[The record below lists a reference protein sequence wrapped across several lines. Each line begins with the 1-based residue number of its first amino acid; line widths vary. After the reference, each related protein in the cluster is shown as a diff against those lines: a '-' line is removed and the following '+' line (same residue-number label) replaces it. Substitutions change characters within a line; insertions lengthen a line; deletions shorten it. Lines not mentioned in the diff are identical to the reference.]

1 MRVVFFGSPPTALP
15 TLNGL
20 LAAGHEIKLII
31 TQPDKPAG
39 RGKKLTPPAVK
50 VFAQDHGLPFLQPER
65 IRKDEKVL
73 EAIREANPD
82 INIVVAYGQII
93 PASII
98 YLPPLKSL
106 NIHFS
111 LLPKY
116 RGAAPVQWAILN
128 GERFTGVTIFQ
139 LTEKMDEGPILA
151 QEVVPILPRE
161 NAHELETRMS
171 HIGAQLLIRTLEK
184 IDKVQLKE
192 QDHSLATYAPKLTKD
207 QGLIDWQEPAEAID
221 RKVRAFYG
229 WPGAFTFLNGQRLE
243 IISGQFTQGLMPA
256 ARPGEVVQLDKSG
269 IYVCCGQKTFYL
281 IEKVKPEGKKE
292 MSAYSFSLGGKVRV
306 GTILG

>member
-1 MRVVFFGSPPTALP
+1 MRIVFFGSPPTALP
-15 TLNGL
+15 SLNAL
-20 LAAGHEIKLII
+20 LSAGHEIKLII

-50 VFAQDHGLPFLQPER
+50 VFARDHGLPYLQPER

-73 EAIREANPD
+73 ETIKEASPD

-93 PASII
+93 PAPII

-111 LLPKY
+111 LLPRY

-128 GERFTGVTIFQ
+128 GERFTGITIFQ
-139 LTEKMDEGPILA
+139 LTEKMDEGPILS

-171 HIGAQLLIRTLEK
+171 HIGAQLLIKTLEK
-184 IDKVQLKE
+184 INILELKE
-192 QDHSLATYAPKLTKD
+192 QDHSLATYAPKLTKE
-207 QGLIDWQEPAEAID
+207 QGRINWQETAEAVD

-229 WPGAFTFLNGQRLE
+229 WPGAFTFINGQRLE
-243 IISGQFTQGLMPA
+243 IISGQITQGLMPA

-281 IEKVKPEGKKE
+281 IEQVKPEGRKE
-292 MSAYSFSLGGKVRV
+292 MSAHSFSLGGKVRV
-306 GTILG
+306 GTVLD

>member
-1 MRVVFFGSPPTALP
+1 MRIVFFGSPATALP
-15 TLNGL
+15 ALNGL
-20 LAAGHEIKLII
+20 LSAGHEISLII

-39 RGKKLTPPAVK
+39 RGKKLSPPAVK
-50 VFAQDHGLPFLQPER
+50 VFAKDHGLPYIQPEK
-65 IRKDEKVL
+65 IRKDEKAL
-73 EAIREANPD
+73 KAIKEANPD

-98 YLPPLKSL
+98 YFPPFKSV

-128 GERFTGVTIFQ
+128 GERFTGVSIFQ
-139 LTEKMDEGPILA
+139 LNEKMDEGPILS

-161 NAHELETRMS
+161 NAHELETRLS
-171 HIGAQLLIRTLEK
+171 HIGAQLLIKTLEN
-184 IDKVQLKE
+184 IETLDLKE
-192 QDHSLATYAPKLTKD
+192 QEHSLATYAPKLTKE
-207 QGLIDWQEPAEAID
+207 QGRIDWQEPAEVID

-229 WPGAFTFLNGQRLE
+229 WPGAFTFLTGQRLE
-243 IISGQFTQGLMPA
+243 IISGQVTQGLMPA
-256 ARPGEVVQLDKSG
+256 ARPGEVVQVDRSG

-281 IEKVKPEGKKE
+281 VEKIKPEGRKE